1 MFIEHLLSVD
11 AVLGKEDREWTG
23 LTWSFPFLEGKIDAK
38 KSLHNG
44 PVL

>member
-23 LTWSFPFLEGKIDAK
+23 LTWSFLFLE
-38 KSLHNG
+38 LR
-44 PVL
+44 V